1 MGPGLGQGEVS
12 AVPGPVQTLEYEF
25 SPGRWRFSSAP
36 PDGAL
41 ANIVQEFWEVEGRLS
56 PFRER
61 ILPNGF
67 TELMVN
73 LGPPHQMVTHAG
85 TSTWELA
92 WFSGL
97 HDRAI
102 VIESL
107 HGTHLVSARLHPLGA
122 LCLFGPGVAGCVN
135 TVTDLEALLGP
146 PARELRALVL
156 AAGSSEE
163 RFAHLERFLLP
174 RLPLGVVPPAFVS
187 EAARLIEAAHGHLR
201 IASLHADL
209 GVSRKQLWLRFARD
223 LGMSPKAYARLQ
235 RFVWTLARL
244 RESTGVEW
252 PRLAAAAGYADQSH
266 LVRDFR
272 RFASAS
278 PTEFLR
284 TRTPDSTALLDEAG

>member
-1 MGPGLGQGEVS
+1 M
-12 AVPGPVQTLEYEF
+12 PGPLQTLEYES

-36 PDGAL
+36 PEGAL
-41 ANIVQEFWEVEGRLS
+41 AGIVQEYWEVEGRLS

-61 ILPNGF
+61 ILPNGS
-67 TELMVN
+67 TEVMVN
-73 LGPPHQMVTHAG
+73 LGPPHQMVTHTG
-85 TSTWELA
+85 TSVWERA
-92 WFSGL
+92 WFFGL

-122 LCLFGPGVAGCVN
+122 LRLLGPDTAMRVN
-135 TVTDLEALLGP
+135 AVTDLETLLGL
-146 PARELRALVL
+146 PARELRTQLL
-156 AAGSSEE
+156 GAGSAGE
-163 RFAHLERFLLP
+163 RFDLLERFLLP
-174 RLPLGVVPPAFVS
+174 RLSAGAAPSPIVG
-187 EAARLIEAAHGHLR
+187 EAARLIEEAHGHLR

-244 RESTGVEW
+244 RESTSVEW
-252 PRLAAAAGYADQSH
+252 PRLAAAAGYSDQSH

>member
-1 MGPGLGQGEVS
+1 M
-12 AVPGPVQTLEYEF
+12 PGPLQTLEYES

-36 PDGAL
+36 PGGAL
-41 ANIVQEFWEVEGRLS
+41 AGIVQEYWEVEGRLS

-61 ILPNGF
+61 ILPNGS
-67 TELMVN
+67 TEVMVN
-73 LGPPHQMVTHAG
+73 LGPPHQMITHTG
-85 TSTWELA
+85 TSVWERA

-122 LCLFGPGVAGCVN
+122 LRLLGPDSAMRVN
-135 TVTDLEALLGP
+135 AVTDLEALLGP
-146 PARELRALVL
+146 PARELRTQLL
-156 AAGSSEE
+156 GAGSAGE
-163 RFAHLERFLLP
+163 RFDLLERFLLP
-174 RLPLGVVPPAFVS
+174 RLSTGAAPSPIVD

-244 RESTGVEW
+244 RASTSVEW
-252 PRLAAAAGYADQSH
+252 PQLAAAAGYSDQSH

>member
-1 MGPGLGQGEVS
+1 
-12 AVPGPVQTLEYEF
+12 VPGPVRTLEYES
-25 SPGRWRFSSAP
+25 SPGRWRFSSAS

-41 ANIVQEFWEVEGRLS
+41 AGSVQEYWEVEGRLS

-61 ILPNGF
+61 ILPNGS

-73 LGPPHQMVTHAG
+73 LGPPHQMVTHSG
-85 TSTWELA
+85 TSIWERA

-122 LCLFGPGVAGCVN
+122 LRLFGPDVAGGAN
-135 TVTDLEALLGP
+135 AVTDLEVLLGP
-146 PARELRALVL
+146 PARELRALL
-156 AAGSSEE
+156 LGAESTEE
-163 RFAHLERFLLP
+163 RFSYVERFLLS
-174 RLPLGVVPPAFVS
+174 R
-187 EAARLIEAAHGHLR
+187 HLR

-209 GVSRKQLWLRFARD
+209 GSSRKQLWLRFGRE
-223 LGMSPKAYARLQ
+223 LGMSPKAYAQIQ
-235 RFVWTLARL
+235 RFVGTLARL
-244 RESTGVEW
+244 RESTSVDW
-252 PRLAAAAGYADQSH
+252 PRLALAAGYSDQSH

-272 RFASAS
+272 RVASAS

-284 TRTPDSTALLDEAG
+284 TRTPDSTALLDEVG

>member
-1 MGPGLGQGEVS
+1 M
-12 AVPGPVQTLEYEF
+12 PGPAQTLEYES

-36 PDGAL
+36 PEGAL
-41 ANIVQEFWEVEGRLS
+41 AGIVQEYWEVEGRLS

-61 ILPNGF
+61 ILPNGS
-67 TELMVN
+67 TEVMVN
-73 LGPPHQMVTHAG
+73 LGPPHQMITHTG
-85 TSTWELA
+85 TSVWERA

-122 LCLFGPGVAGCVN
+122 LRLLGPDSAMRVN
-135 TVTDLEALLGP
+135 AVTDLEALLGP
-146 PARELRALVL
+146 PARELRTQLL
-156 AAGSSEE
+156 GAGSAGE
-163 RFAHLERFLLP
+163 RFDLLERFLLP
-174 RLPLGVVPPAFVS
+174 RLSTGAAPSPIVD

-244 RESTGVEW
+244 RESTSVEW
-252 PRLAAAAGYADQSH
+252 PQLAAAAGYSDQSH

>member
-1 MGPGLGQGEVS
+1 M
-12 AVPGPVQTLEYEF
+12 PGPVRTLEYES
-25 SPGRWRFSSAP
+25 SPGRWRFSSAS

-41 ANIVQEFWEVEGRLS
+41 AGIVQEYWEVEGRLS

-61 ILPNGF
+61 ILPNGS

-73 LGPPHQMVTHAG
+73 LGPPHQMVTHSG
-85 TSTWELA
+85 TSVWERA

-122 LCLFGPGVAGCVN
+122 LRLFGPDVARGAN
-135 TVTDLEALLGP
+135 TVTDLEVLLGP
-146 PARELRALVL
+146 PALELRALL
-156 AAGSSEE
+156 LGAESTEE
-163 RFAHLERFLLP
+163 RFSYVERFLLS
-174 RLPLGVVPPAFVS
+174 RLSAGTAPSAIVC
-187 EAARLIEAAHGHLR
+187 EAARRIEAAHGHLR

-209 GVSRKQLWLRFARD
+209 GSSRKQLWLRFGRE
-223 LGMSPKAYARLQ
+223 LGMSPKAYAQIQ

-244 RESTGVEW
+244 RESTSVDW
-252 PRLAAAAGYADQSH
+252 PRLALAAGYSDQSH

-272 RFASAS
+272 RVASAS

-284 TRTPDSTALLDEAG
+284 TRTPDSTALLDEVG

>member
-1 MGPGLGQGEVS
+1 M
-12 AVPGPVQTLEYEF
+12 PGPLQTLEYES

-36 PDGAL
+36 PEGAL
-41 ANIVQEFWEVEGRLS
+41 AGIVQEYWEVEGRLS

-61 ILPNGF
+61 ILPNGS
-67 TELMVN
+67 TEVMVN
-73 LGPPHQMVTHAG
+73 LGPPHQMITHTG
-85 TSTWELA
+85 TSVWERA

-122 LCLFGPGVAGCVN
+122 LRLLGPDSAMRVN
-135 TVTDLEALLGP
+135 AVTDLEALLGP
-146 PARELRALVL
+146 PARELRTQLL
-156 AAGSSEE
+156 GAGSAGE
-163 RFAHLERFLLP
+163 RFDLLERFLLP
-174 RLPLGVVPPAFVS
+174 RLSTGAAPSPIVD

-244 RESTGVEW
+244 RASTSVEW
-252 PRLAAAAGYADQSH
+252 PQLAAAAGYSDQSH
-266 LVRDFR
+266 LVCDFR